1 MLYMPV
7 LPLTLSSLCRKVLEL
22 SEEEIRFRR
31 VLIAVR
37 PGTWREV
44 RLPRTPDEVARLRLL
59 RWCCERFMLRR
70 RPRKLVGEV

>member
-1 MLYMPV
+1 MLYMPI

-22 SEEEIRFRR
+22 SEEEIRYEK
-31 VLIAVR
+31 VLIAER
-37 PGTWREV
+37 PGAWREV

-59 RWCCERFMLRR
+59 KLCCERFMLRR